1 MQHWL
6 VRVVSEGHVG
16 EAHVAAQQRK
26 PAVGRRDRLFMR
38 LLGHFG
44 RALAE
49 PLRGFARTRAVV
61 ARLALPPPVTG
72 LLRRLRHRTAVRREL
87 DVDERDRAIVLLGR
101 LVHQRED
108 ARGAGER
115 HHDHRHLLRDLAD
128 RVHEGP
134 RQREQR
140 DDRANRERG
149 SGEAQV
155 APIAKRGEAAEDRG
169 EHIEQIA
176 HVADDRHQHVAVGV
190 RARAGVVQAL
200 VAVVERR
207 LCGVLV
213 VEDLDD
219 LLPVDRLLDEGVHVA
234 ELLLLHH
241 EVAARTAHN
250 HADEQQEQ
258 TGEHKDED
266 RVGNRQVE
274 HRDERRKRGHTG
286 CEHLRQRLAD
296 RLA

>member
-1 MQHWL
+1 M
-6 VRVVSEGHVG
+6 
-16 EAHVAAQQRK
+16 
-26 PAVGRRDRLFMR
+26 
-38 LLGHFG
+38 
-44 RALAE
+44 
-49 PLRGFARTRAVV
+49 
-61 ARLALPPPVTG
+61 
-72 LLRRLRHRTAVRREL
+72 
-87 DVDERDRAIVLLGR
+87 
-101 LVHQRED
+101 
-108 ARGAGER
+108 
-115 HHDHRHLLRDLAD
+115 
-128 RVHEGP
+128 
-134 RQREQR
+134 
-140 DDRANRERG
+140 
-149 SGEAQV
+149 
-155 APIAKRGEAAEDRG
+155 
-169 EHIEQIA
+169 
-176 HVADDRHQHVAVGV
+176 
-190 RARAGVVQAL
+190 VQAL

-234 ELLLLHH
+234 ELLLLPH